1 MKTSDNRY
9 DDVARSSGFAARSD
23 HGHRPAVVSAKAAG
37 PRGGGRRLAD
47 YSIGRRQRGCRTLR
61 AAEPP
66 ALYGPTPS
74 DRPWTRAE
82 DDFLRNEWHLLPF
95 EEIARRL
102 ERDVAV
108 VNARRRRLGIRR
120 YDGDELTL
128 RALQRLTGLEELRWW
143 EVIDR
148 GWLPARARARRA
160 GAQRVV
166 CVTVDDVRSLL
177 KRHPEVLDYRQAS
190 RVARFRLE
198 LDSLPVPP
206 RYKRLR
212 CTSAISIGLDPPAPK
227 GVVAA
232 TEGQALQTPDRDWMP
247 SCAEI
252 GGTAFWAPVYAS
264 PACPRC
270 GAAVSAFSPDGVH
283 SDVEPETLTQ
293 GPKRRRRTEGF
304 GRCVAMS
311 SRSKARPLVASPHAP
326 ARTATHPDEEK
337 RASASQQTP

>member
-1 MKTSDNRY
+1 MNTLDNRY
-9 DDVARSSGFAARSD
+9 DDVPRSGGFAARCD
-23 HGHRPAVVSAKAAG
+23 RGHGPAVAGAKAAN
-37 PRGGGRRLAD
+37 PSCCGRRLAD

-66 ALYGPTPS
+66 GRYGPTPS
-74 DRPWTRAE
+74 DRPWTSAE
-82 DDFLRNEWHLLPF
+82 DDFLRNEWHLIPV

-102 ERDVAV
+102 GRDVTV

-120 YDGDELTL
+120 YDGEELTL
-128 RALQRLTGLEELRWW
+128 RALRRLTGIEERQWR

-148 GWLPARARARRA
+148 GWLPARVRLRRA
-160 GAQRVV
+160 GAQPVA

-177 KRHPEVLDYRQAS
+177 KRHPEVLDYRQAN

-232 TEGQALQTPDRDWMP
+232 VEVQELQTPDRDWMP

-283 SDVEPETLTQ
+283 SDVEPETSTQ
-293 GPKRRRRTEGF
+293 GPKRRKRTEGF
-304 GRCVAMS
+304 RCVAMR

-326 ARTATHPDEEK
+326 ARAAAHPDEEK